1 MSAVDL
7 TSDEAGSP
15 SIERALVHDRQQLR
29 PTAEPAASDL
39 TESRRRRPTDWR
51 TVRVLLAKDVQAAR
65 RSKAVVIPMLVV
77 PFVLLV
83 GLPTGIGIFA
93 RVSTG
98 PDVSGLMSRLPSSM
112 AAEFAVL
119 PARQQ
124 LIELVLGYLVAPL
137 FLIVPMMISSALAA
151 DTFAGEKERRTLESL
166 LHMPVEERELFIS
179 KVLFAF
185 LPTVAA
191 SWIGF
196 TLYALSVNVVAWPVM
211 GRVFVPTWRWIA
223 LIGYLAPA
231 VAALGLGIMV
241 RVSARARTTQEAN
254 QLGGAVIMPLIL
266 LSVGQTSGLL
276 MLPPYWL
283 VVSGTIVWALAALLI
298 RGGMK
303 RFTRDRVAA
312 TM

>member
-1 MSAVDL
+1 MTTTLDPRVARDTPVAPPRPRLDW
-7 TSDEAGSP
+7 GV
-15 SIERALVHDRQQLR
+15 IRA
-29 PTAEPAASDL
+29 
-39 TESRRRRPTDWR
+39 
-51 TVRVLLAKDVQAAR
+51 LLAKDTAAAR

-83 GLPTGIGIFA
+83 GLPTGIGLFA
-93 RVSTG
+93 RTG
-98 PDVSGLMSRLPSSM
+98 TAPDLSGVFAHLPSAM
-112 AAEFAVL
+112 TRELQAL
-119 PARQQ
+119 PRDQQ

-166 LHMPVEERELFIS
+166 LHLPVEERDLYVS

-196 TLYALSVNVVAWPVM
+196 AMFAVSANVVSWPVM
-211 GRVFVPTWRWIA
+211 HRVFVPTWRWIG
-223 LIGYLAPA
+223 LIGFMAPA
-231 VAALGLGIMV
+231 VAALGLGVMV

-266 LSVGQTSGLL
+266 ASVGQTTGLL
-276 MLPPYWL
+276 MMPPYWIFVAGA
-283 VVSGTIVWALAALLI
+283 VVWVLAFVLI
-298 RGGMK
+298 RGGLA
-303 RFTRDRVAA
+303 RFTRDRVASRI
-312 TM
+312 